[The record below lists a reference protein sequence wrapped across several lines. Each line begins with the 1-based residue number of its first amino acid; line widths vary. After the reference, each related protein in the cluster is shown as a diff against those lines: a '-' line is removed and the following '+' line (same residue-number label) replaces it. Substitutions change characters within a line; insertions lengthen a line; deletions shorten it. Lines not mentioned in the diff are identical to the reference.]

1 MEMILSTERWG
12 ESVDQTGVFD
22 LLDRFVE
29 VGGSYV
35 ETSIITPSTG
45 QPEDF
50 AGATRLLKKW
60 LRRRRDARLKVYCTI
75 GFLDNRASP
84 LRKISASAILTETE
98 LVRGRTFDQLC
109 GIRVDCGDEA
119 SDEELAECL
128 KAMRYLR
135 TTGLQVGLNRPPNQ
149 NFVAKINQEVD
160 LPWTVGLSFNEN
172 TQKNI
177 ARLRHLLPQ
186 SQVILEL
193 ENSTDSVFADL
204 SPEVQNSVFGIKT
217 SAVTMS
223 ELNSFIAN
231 VPVFGAVGSKIDPS
245 EALQVSNQ
253 AS

>member
-1 MEMILSTERWG
+1 MEIVLSTDRWG
-12 ESVDQTGVFD
+12 ECVDQQGAFD

-35 ETSIITPSTG
+35 ETSIATPSTG
-45 QPEDF
+45 RPEDF

-60 LRRRRDARLKVYCTI
+60 LRRRRDAPLNVYCTI

-84 LRKISASAILTETE
+84 LRKISSSAILTETE

-109 GIRVDCGDEA
+109 GIRVDYGDEA

-149 NFVAKINQEVD
+149 NFVAKMNQEVG
-160 LPWTVGLSFNEN
+160 LPWMIGLCFNEN
-172 TQKNI
+172 TQENI
-177 ARLRHLLPQ
+177 TRLRRSLPQ

-193 ENSTDSVFADL
+193 ESSTDAVFANL
-204 SPEVQNSVFGIKT
+204 SPDAQSSVFGIKT
-217 SAVTMS
+217 SAVTMT
-223 ELNSFIAN
+223 ELDTFIAN
-231 VPVFGAVGSKIDPS
+231 APMLGAVASDNDSS
-245 EALQVSNQ
+245 EAMRVSDQ
-253 AS
+253 AP